1 MDRRLVPAK
10 GKLTYWP
17 QAGVVVGLLVTM
29 SAVFVPPELAAK
41 LGVLGTNILTG
52 SALYAAKQRAKRR
65 E

>member
-1 MDRRLVPAK
+1 MVD
-10 GKLTYWP
+10 YWP
-17 QAGVVVGLLVTM
+17 HAGVVVGMIVTT
-29 SAVFVPPELAAK
+29 SAVFVEPALAAK